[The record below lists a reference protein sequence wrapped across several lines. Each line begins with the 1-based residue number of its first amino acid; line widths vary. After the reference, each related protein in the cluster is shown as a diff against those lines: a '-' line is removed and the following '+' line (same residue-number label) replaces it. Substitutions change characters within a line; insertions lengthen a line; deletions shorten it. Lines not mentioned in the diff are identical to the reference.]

1 MMEQDKIFSVLKRLL
16 ILLSSVKTLVS
27 RWVYASLLVG
37 LLCTANNGLGANA
50 TTLEGVF
57 IVKTGIDETT
67 LNLWQVALQQDNITV
82 QLSDSINQLATLSD
96 DAIGGGRY
104 NAITIPQQDK
114 KWVALVTYGAE
125 VWQPD
130 VKADL
135 KKLIQNPRWVV
146 LLLPRPT
153 VGVGAIITRWFSPTE
168 LLPLLTP
175 PPPAWVQTI
184 KPETTSVSKAI
195 AEEDDPLALGLAGK
209 TLNTKTTTTAFT
221 PTDWQRPIP
230 TTLIGTPLMLGCDAF
245 GSQQTV
251 VFCVQQKAP
260 ALLKPTADSPIIVD
274 SALAL
279 VVKTAHKPSVKQQ
292 SKHKTKSVGHTTKKT
307 IKQRKNTK
315 TSVPH
320 HFKHAKPTI
329 AIPPTPPV
337 IMVEQP
343 PVFLTGNQLVMLM
356 QKLEFYWQ
364 TIAQRQAQ
372 HLKANTHISNLKQLS
387 QYKAYTYESMG
398 LLQSL
403 GRPYNRAETQRWL
416 DEAMLWQK
424 RYESAYEEHLI
435 PLSGKALQKAM
446 SAYLQAWSYS
456 YMPSLVPE
464 TKAVWL
470 DRGLMV
476 KLGSAE
482 ALKNHIQLLKRA
494 GLTHIYVETINAGFA
509 QYPNSQTLPEQ
520 NPLLYGWDPIA
531 VTVQEGHR
539 LGMKVTAWVWC
550 FAAGNERHNR
560 IISKPH
566 DYPGPILSLPEMRNS
581 QLVLSDGATI
591 PNKQHEYWLSP
602 ASQQSQTFLINA
614 YKEIVNRYPVDG
626 LQLDYIRYPF
636 QSDTQQAGWDALT
649 KARVRDELGIELQP
663 NVPLTG
669 WQKDQFNQWK
679 AAQVTAFVKKVSTE
693 LKAIRPSL
701 LLSAAVFALPRQDRI
716 RAIQQDWETWV
727 QNGWIDVL
735 VPMTYSTSPTAL
747 SEQLT
752 WIYKAVEQGSLLS
765 PGLGAHLLEDQGLLQ
780 QAWVTKQHGAD
791 GQTWFAA
798 SHLTQPR
805 LALLKASTN
814 QVPLYQFQLPL
825 EAPSPLSVESLTLV
839 QQVAAYRDM
848 LTSLNAM
855 LRNSTTGFNP
865 VTGIDPELAALGK
878 PTQSFT
884 QTIIQLQTF
893 QKRLESALGDVVYAG
908 QPSVPPSLAAEL
920 VQEWSALYAALQ
932 AQVKVVYPYQF
943 FTQQWLLGELKQLNL
958 KMRYTLRR
966 STSPTLPAYKS

>member
-1 MMEQDKIFSVLKRLL
+1 MLLLGLCVLFIEFKAF
-16 ILLSSVKTLVS
+16 VY
-27 RWVYASLLVG
+27 RWVYAG
-37 LLCTANNGLGANA
+37 LLAGVLCTTFTANA
-50 TTLEGVF
+50 TTLEGVY
-57 IVKTGIDETT
+57 IVKTGVDDTT
-67 LNLWQVALQQDNITV
+67 LNLWQVSLQQDNINT
-82 QLSDSINQLATLSD
+82 QFIDSIHQLTTLTD

-104 NAITIPQQDK
+104 NAITTPVQDK
-114 KWVALVTYGAE
+114 KWVALVTYGPEPWVA
-125 VWQPD
+125 D
-130 VKADL
+130 TKTDL
-135 KKLIQNPRWVV
+135 KRLIQNPRWVV
-146 LLLPRPT
+146 VLIPRPNVT
-153 VGVGAIITRWFSPTE
+153 VGSLITRWFAPTE

-184 KPETTSVSKAI
+184 KTEAPTTTAPTTV
-195 AEEDDPLALGLAGK
+195 EEDDPLALGLAGK
-209 TLNTKTTTTAFT
+209 TLNSKAINTAFT
-221 PTDWQRPIP
+221 ATDWQRPTP
-230 TTLIGTPLMLGCDAF
+230 TTLIGTPLTLGCDAF

-260 ALLKPTADSPIIVD
+260 VVLKPTTEPDGVMMD
-274 SALAL
+274 SALNLLA
-279 VVKTAHKPSVKQQ
+279 KTAAKHHKPSAGHTSAKITAKKTVKQ
-292 SKHKTKSVGHTTKKT
+292 KPTAKKPTTSAV
-307 IKQRKNTK
+307 K
-315 TSVPH
+315 TSKPSKPLASSAVPSV
-320 HFKHAKPTI
+320 APTL
-329 AIPPTPPV
+329 V
-337 IMVEQP
+337 VEQP
-343 PVFLTGNQLVMLM
+343 PVFLTGNQLVTII
-356 QKLEFYWQ
+356 QKLEFYWH
-364 TIAQRQAQ
+364 TLAQRQAQ
-372 HLKANTHISNLKQLS
+372 HLKANTHITNLKQLS

-424 RYESAYEEHLI
+424 RYESAYEEHLL
-435 PLSGKALQKAM
+435 PLSTKAFHKAM
-446 SAYLQAWSYS
+446 AAYLQAWSYS

-482 ALKNHIQLLKRA
+482 ALKTHIQLLKRA
-494 GLTHIYVETINAGFA
+494 GLNHIYVETINAGFA

-520 NPLLYGWDPIA
+520 NPLLYGWDPVA

-560 IISKPH
+560 IIAKPT
-566 DYPGPILSLPEMRNS
+566 DYPGPILSLPELSNS

-602 ASQQSQTFLINA
+602 ASQQSQTFLLNA
-614 YKEIVNRYPVDG
+614 YKEIVTRYAVDG

-636 QSDTQQAGWDALT
+636 QSDTQQAGWDTLT
-649 KARVRDELGIELQP
+649 KARVREELGIDLQP
-663 NVPLTG
+663 NTPLTG
-669 WQKDQFNQWK
+669 WQRDQFNQWK

-693 LKAIRPSL
+693 LRAIRPSL
-701 LLSAAVFALPRQDRI
+701 VLSASVFALPRQDRI

-747 SEQLT
+747 SEQLH

-805 LALLKASTN
+805 LGLLKASTN

-825 EAPSPLSVESLTLV
+825 EAPSPLSVDTLTLV

-848 LTSLNAM
+848 LTSLNA
-855 LRNSTTGFNP
+855 LRNTGFTP
-865 VTGIDPELAALGK
+865 LTATDPELAALGK
-878 PTQSFT
+878 STQSFN
-884 QTIIQLQTF
+884 QSIMQLQTF
-893 QKRLESALGDVVYAG
+893 QKRLEATLGDVVYGG
-908 QPSVPPSLAAEL
+908 QPTASPSVIAEL
-920 VQEWSALYAALQ
+920 TQEWQGVYTALQ
-932 AQVKVVYPYQF
+932 AQIKVVYPYQF

-966 STSPTLPAYKS
+966 STSSAFKS

>member
-1 MMEQDKIFSVLKRLL
+1 MLLLGLCVLF
-16 ILLSSVKTLVS
+16 VQFKTFVY
-27 RWVYASLLVG
+27 RWVYAGLLVG
-37 LLCTANNGLGANA
+37 VLCTTITAFSANA
-50 TTLEGVF
+50 TTLEGVY
-57 IVKTGIDETT
+57 IVKTGVDDTT
-67 LNLWQVALQQDNITV
+67 LNLWQVSLQQDNINTQFIDSIH
-82 QLSDSINQLATLSD
+82 QLSTLTD

-104 NAITIPQQDK
+104 NAITTPMQDK
-114 KWVALVTYGAE
+114 KWVALVTYGPESWA
-125 VWQPD
+125 
-130 VKADL
+130 ADAKIAL

-146 LLLPRPT
+146 VLIPRPSVT
-153 VGVGAIITRWFSPTE
+153 VGSLITRWFAPTE

-184 KPETTSVSKAI
+184 KTEALTTAAPATV
-195 AEEDDPLALGLAGK
+195 EEDDPLALGLAGK
-209 TLNTKTTTTAFT
+209 TLNSKATNTAFT
-221 PTDWQRPIP
+221 ATDWQRPTP
-230 TTLIGTPLMLGCDAF
+230 TTLIGTPLTLGCDAF

-260 ALLKPTADSPIIVD
+260 VVLKPTTETDGVMMD
-274 SALAL
+274 SALSLLA
-279 VVKTAHKPSVKQQ
+279 KTTPKHQKQGA
-292 SKHKTKSVGHTTKKT
+292 SHLHTKATAKKT
-307 IKQRKNTK
+307 IKQKTTKPVVK
-315 TSVPH
+315 TSNASKPLASGTVP
-320 HFKHAKPTI
+320 AVAPTL
-329 AIPPTPPV
+329 V
-337 IMVEQP
+337 VEQP
-343 PVFLTGNQLVMLM
+343 PVFLTGNQLVTLM
-356 QKLEFYWQ
+356 QKLEFYWH
-364 TIAQRQAQ
+364 TLAQRQAQ
-372 HLKANTHISNLKQLS
+372 HLKANTHITNLKQLS

-424 RYESAYEEHLI
+424 RYESAYEEHLL
-435 PLSGKALQKAM
+435 PLSTKAFQKAM
-446 SAYLQAWSYS
+446 AAYLQAWSYS

-482 ALKNHIQLLKRA
+482 ALKTHIQLLKRA
-494 GLTHIYVETINAGFA
+494 GLNHIYVETINAGFA

-520 NPLLYGWDPIA
+520 NPLLYGWDPVA

-560 IISKPH
+560 IISKSH
-566 DYPGPILSLPEMRNS
+566 DYRGPILSLPELSNS

-602 ASQQSQTFLINA
+602 ASQQSQTFLLNA
-614 YKEIVNRYPVDG
+614 YKEIVTRYAVDG

-636 QSDTQQAGWDALT
+636 QSDTQQAGWDTLT
-649 KARVRDELGIELQP
+649 KARVKEELGIDLQP
-663 NVPLTG
+663 NTPLTG
-669 WQKDQFNQWK
+669 WQRDQFNQWK

-693 LKAIRPSL
+693 LRAIRPSL
-701 LLSAAVFALPRQDRI
+701 VLSAAVFALPRQDRI

-747 SEQLT
+747 SEQLH

-791 GQTWFAA
+791 GQTWFAS

-805 LALLKASTN
+805 LGLLKASTN

-825 EAPSPLSVESLTLV
+825 EAPSPLSIDTLTLV

-848 LTSLNAM
+848 LTSLNA
-855 LRNSTTGFNP
+855 LRNRGFNP
-865 VTGIDPELAALGK
+865 LTATDPELATLGK
-878 PTQSFT
+878 STQSFN
-884 QTIIQLQTF
+884 QSIVQLQTF
-893 QKRLESALGDVVYAG
+893 QKRLEATLGDVVYAG
-908 QPSVPPSLAAEL
+908 QPTASPSVIAEL
-920 VQEWSALYAALQ
+920 KQEWQGVYTALQ
-932 AQVKVVYPYQF
+932 AQIKVVYPYQF

-966 STSPTLPAYKS
+966 STSSAFKS

>member
-1 MMEQDKIFSVLKRLL
+1 MLLGLCVLFIQL
-16 ILLSSVKTLVS
+16 KTFVY
-27 RWVYASLLVG
+27 RWVYAGLLAG
-37 LLCTANNGLGANA
+37 LLCTANTAFIAHA
-50 TTLEGVF
+50 TTLEGVY
-57 IVKTGIDETT
+57 IVKTGVDDTT
-67 LNLWQVALQQDNITV
+67 LNLWQVALQQDSINTQVI
-82 QLSDSINQLATLSD
+82 DSIHQLATLSD
-96 DAIGGGRY
+96 DGIGGGRY
-104 NAITIPQQDK
+104 NAITTPVQDK
-114 KWVALVTYGAE
+114 KWVALLTYGSEPLA
-125 VWQPD
+125 PD
-130 VKADL
+130 AKIML

-146 LLLPRPT
+146 VLVPRPSVA
-153 VGVGAIITRWFSPTE
+153 VGSLITRWFAPTE

-175 PPPAWVQTI
+175 PPPEWVQTI
-184 KPETTSVSKAI
+184 KTESPSVTPATTVV
-195 AEEDDPLALGLAGK
+195 EEDDPLALGLAGK
-209 TLNTKTTTTAFT
+209 TLNSKATNTPFTA
-221 PTDWQRPIP
+221 TDWQRPTA
-230 TTLIGTPLMLGCDAF
+230 TTLIGTPLTFGCDAF
-245 GSQQTV
+245 GTQQTV

-260 ALLKPTADSPIIVD
+260 VLLKPTTENNGVMMD
-274 SALAL
+274 SALSL
-279 VVKTAHKPSVKQQ
+279 VAKTTAKHLAVKHSATHQHPKKTVKHKPPVN
-292 SKHKTKSVGHTTKKT
+292 KTNKP
-307 IKQRKNTK
+307 TK
-315 TSVPH
+315 TVSHSTQPKVSKPLVTATVP
-320 HFKHAKPTI
+320 AVAPTLV
-329 AIPPTPPV
+329 A
-337 IMVEQP
+337 EQP
-343 PVFLTGNQLVMLM
+343 PVFLTGNQLVTLM
-356 QKLEFYWQ
+356 QKLEFYWN
-364 TIAQRQAQ
+364 TLAQRQAQ
-372 HLKANTHISNLKQLS
+372 HLKANTHINNLKQLS

-424 RYESAYEEHLI
+424 RYESAYEEHL
-435 PLSGKALQKAM
+435 LSLSAKAFQKAM

-482 ALKNHIQLLKRA
+482 ALKTHIQLLKRA
-494 GLTHIYVETINAGFA
+494 GLNHIYVETINAGFA

-520 NPLLYGWDPIA
+520 NPLLYGWDPVS

-560 IISKPH
+560 IISKPY
-566 DYPGPILSLPEMRNS
+566 DYPGPILSLPELSNS

-591 PNKQHEYWLSP
+591 PKKQHEYWLSP

-614 YKEIVNRYPVDG
+614 YKEIISRYAVDG

-649 KARVRDELGIELQP
+649 KARVREELGIELQP
-663 NVPLTG
+663 NTPLTG
-669 WQKDQFNQWK
+669 WQRDQFNQWK

-693 LKAIRPSL
+693 LRAIRPSL
-701 LLSAAVFALPRQDRI
+701 VLSAAVFALPRQDRI

-747 SEQLT
+747 SEQLN
-752 WIYKAVEQGSLLS
+752 WIYKAVEHGSLLS

-780 QAWVTKQHGAD
+780 QAWVTKQYGAD

-805 LALLKASTN
+805 LGLLKASTN

-825 EAPSPLSVESLTLV
+825 EAPSVLSVDTLTLV

-848 LTSLNAM
+848 LTSLNAVF
-855 LRNSTTGFNP
+855 RSATTGFNP
-865 VTGIDPELAALGK
+865 VTATDPELAALGK
-878 PTQSFT
+878 STQSFNQSIT
-884 QTIIQLQTF
+884 QLQTF
-893 QKRLESALGDVVYAG
+893 QKRLEATLGDVVYAG
-908 QPSVPPSLAAEL
+908 QPSVSPSLIAEL
-920 VQEWSALYAALQ
+920 TQEWQGIYTALQ
-932 AQVKVVYPYQF
+932 AQIKVVYPYQF

-966 STSPTLPAYKS
+966 STSTGLPTFKS